1 MAVAWMQL
9 TKAPGKCCHS
19 NNRRSVE
26 LAIEP
31 STFARNSD
39 HRVFARSTPF
49 FGHPQSN
56 TLLANRLRC
65 GLFWPKNGRLVGFI
79 KVTKSSGTY
88 LGNNGRLIDNHLQDK
103 KSRKEW
109 RILIKL
115 SIPDVLIPVSIDHR
129 QTAIFLNFL
138 FCKTTKR
145 FREFCNVVMI

>member
-1 MAVAWMQL
+1 MPL
-9 TKAPGKCCHS
+9 TKAPGKCCRS

-31 STFARNSD
+31 ITSSRNSD

-49 FGHPQSN
+49 FGHPQLN
-56 TLLANRLRC
+56 TWWANRLRC
-65 GLFWPKNGRLVGFI
+65 GLFWPKIDRLVGSI

-88 LGNNGRLIDNHLQDK
+88 LGNNSRLIDNHLQDK
-103 KSRKEW
+103 KCRKEW
-109 RILIKL
+109 WILVKL

-138 FCKTTKR
+138 FCKTEKR
-145 FREFCNVVMI
+145 FREFCNVTMI